1 MRKLPITILLLTALL
16 TCSCS
21 ERKTDYII
29 GVSQCSDDE
38 WREKMNMELRR
49 EASFYPGVEIIITSA
64 HDDNSQQIK
73 DIDALV
79 AKGVDLLIVA
89 PNEADAIAPA
99 VDEIYDSGIPVVLVD
114 RKTGSDKYTAYVG
127 ADNYRIG
134 YEIGKYVAGRLNG
147 RGKVV
152 ELMGLYRSTPG
163 RERHAGFTDALEEFP
178 GIDIVASADA
188 GWSHASA
195 AAVFDSILT
204 TTPDIDIVVSHN
216 DRMALGAYES
226 ARKAGREKDMLF
238 IGVDALTAPGLGVDK
253 VLDGTLDATFIYP
266 TGGDKVI
273 DVAMS
278 ILKGQ
283 AYEDEILLST
293 ALVNTGNARIL
304 QMQTSHINALDEK
317 IEQLNS
323 RLDNSRLRFYSYRIY
338 LTICI
343 VLLIAVATLLLFIF
357 RERNRL
363 RQQGK
368 ELVLQRDQSIELSRK
383 LEEATKAKLAF
394 FTNVSHDFRTPL
406 TLIADP
412 VNQLREEGRFEGHE
426 KYLLDMIHKNVTLL
440 LRLVNQILD
449 FRKYENGKLT
459 VKLSS
464 FNLAEAV
471 RGWAETFIPLSY
483 RKHVRFSI
491 DIGKETD
498 IMVSSDAEKLE
509 RIVYNLLSNA
519 FKFTPE
525 TGDITLK
532 LSMDG
537 NVMALKVSDTGI
549 GMSAE
554 HIRHIFENFYQAD
567 IHHAGSGIGLALVK
581 AFVELLGGAI
591 RVESAEGKGSVFTVE
606 IPVTADERTCDN
618 QTREN
623 AAKMTILR
631 DGAVADAD
639 QETVR
644 SSSDITLSGDRE
656 TILVIDDNKDVRD
669 YIRSLLE
676 DKYNVLEAAD
686 GKDGIRLAMKHVPDA
701 VICDVMM
708 PVMDGMECCRRL
720 KNEIQT
726 SHIPVM
732 MLTAYAVDEQKIKGY
747 ECGADSYISKPFSAK
762 LLKVRLQNLL
772 DNRKRLKDFFG
783 DKASIRTSSVS
794 DTDKGFAE
802 KLKSLIEDNLS
813 NPEFSVESLGE
824 SIGMSRVQLY
834 RKTKV
839 LTGYSPVE
847 LLRVARLKKAASI
860 LSSSDRTVSEAAYMS
875 GFNSPSYFA
884 KCYRE
889 YFGENPTDLLKRK
902 K

>member
-1 MRKLPITILLLTALL
+1 
-16 TCSCS
+16 
-21 ERKTDYII
+21 
-29 GVSQCSDDE
+29 
-38 WREKMNMELRR
+38 
-49 EASFYPGVEIIITSA
+49 
-64 HDDNSQQIK
+64 
-73 DIDALV
+73 
-79 AKGVDLLIVA
+79 
-89 PNEADAIAPA
+89 
-99 VDEIYDSGIPVVLVD
+99 
-114 RKTGSDKYTAYVG
+114 
-127 ADNYRIG
+127 
-134 YEIGKYVAGRLNG
+134 
-147 RGKVV
+147 
-152 ELMGLYRSTPG
+152 
-163 RERHAGFTDALEEFP
+163 
-178 GIDIVASADA
+178 
-188 GWSHASA
+188 
-195 AAVFDSILT
+195 
-204 TTPDIDIVVSHN
+204 
-216 DRMALGAYES
+216 MALGAFES

-412 VNQLREEGRFEGHE
+412 VNRLREEGRFEGHE

-537 NVMALKVSDTGI
+537 NVMALKVSDTGV

-581 AFVELLGGAI
+581 AFVELLGG
-591 RVESAEGKGSVFTVE
+591 R
-606 IPVTADERTCDN
+606 
-618 QTREN
+618 
-623 AAKMTILR
+623 
-631 DGAVADAD
+631 
-639 QETVR
+639 
-644 SSSDITLSGDRE
+644 
-656 TILVIDDNKDVRD
+656 
-669 YIRSLLE
+669 
-676 DKYNVLEAAD
+676 
-686 GKDGIRLAMKHVPDA
+686 
-701 VICDVMM
+701 
-708 PVMDGMECCRRL
+708 
-720 KNEIQT
+720 
-726 SHIPVM
+726 
-732 MLTAYAVDEQKIKGY
+732 
-747 ECGADSYISKPFSAK
+747 
-762 LLKVRLQNLL
+762 
-772 DNRKRLKDFFG
+772 
-783 DKASIRTSSVS
+783 
-794 DTDKGFAE
+794 
-802 KLKSLIEDNLS
+802 
-813 NPEFSVESLGE
+813 
-824 SIGMSRVQLY
+824 
-834 RKTKV
+834 
-839 LTGYSPVE
+839 
-847 LLRVARLKKAASI
+847 
-860 LSSSDRTVSEAAYMS
+860 
-875 GFNSPSYFA
+875 
-884 KCYRE
+884 
-889 YFGENPTDLLKRK
+889 
-902 K
+902 

>member
-16 TCSCS
+16 SCS
-21 ERKTDYII
+21 FPERKADYII

-99 VDEIYDSGIPVVLVD
+99 VDKIYDSGIPVVLVD

-368 ELVLQRDQSIELSRK
+368 ELVRQRDQSIELSRK

-525 TGDITLK
+525 KGNITLK

-847 LLRVARLKKAASI
+847 LLRVARLKRAASI

>member
-1 MRKLPITILLLTALL
+1 M
-16 TCSCS
+16 
-21 ERKTDYII
+21 
-29 GVSQCSDDE
+29 
-38 WREKMNMELRR
+38 
-49 EASFYPGVEIIITSA
+49 
-64 HDDNSQQIK
+64 
-73 DIDALV
+73 
-79 AKGVDLLIVA
+79 
-89 PNEADAIAPA
+89 
-99 VDEIYDSGIPVVLVD
+99 
-114 RKTGSDKYTAYVG
+114 
-127 ADNYRIG
+127 
-134 YEIGKYVAGRLNG
+134 
-147 RGKVV
+147 
-152 ELMGLYRSTPG
+152 
-163 RERHAGFTDALEEFP
+163 
-178 GIDIVASADA
+178 
-188 GWSHASA
+188 
-195 AAVFDSILT
+195 
-204 TTPDIDIVVSHN
+204 
-216 DRMALGAYES
+216 
-226 ARKAGREKDMLF
+226 
-238 IGVDALTAPGLGVDK
+238 
-253 VLDGTLDATFIYP
+253 
-266 TGGDKVI
+266 
-273 DVAMS
+273 
-278 ILKGQ
+278 
-283 AYEDEILLST
+283 
-293 ALVNTGNARIL
+293 
-304 QMQTSHINALDEK
+304 
-317 IEQLNS
+317 
-323 RLDNSRLRFYSYRIY
+323 
-338 LTICI
+338 
-343 VLLIAVATLLLFIF
+343 ATLLLFIF

-847 LLRVARLKKAASI
+847 LLRVARLKRAASI

>member
-1 MRKLPITILLLTALL
+1 M
-16 TCSCS
+16 
-21 ERKTDYII
+21 
-29 GVSQCSDDE
+29 
-38 WREKMNMELRR
+38 
-49 EASFYPGVEIIITSA
+49 
-64 HDDNSQQIK
+64 
-73 DIDALV
+73 
-79 AKGVDLLIVA
+79 
-89 PNEADAIAPA
+89 
-99 VDEIYDSGIPVVLVD
+99 
-114 RKTGSDKYTAYVG
+114 
-127 ADNYRIG
+127 
-134 YEIGKYVAGRLNG
+134 
-147 RGKVV
+147 
-152 ELMGLYRSTPG
+152 
-163 RERHAGFTDALEEFP
+163 
-178 GIDIVASADA
+178 
-188 GWSHASA
+188 
-195 AAVFDSILT
+195 
-204 TTPDIDIVVSHN
+204 
-216 DRMALGAYES
+216 
-226 ARKAGREKDMLF
+226 
-238 IGVDALTAPGLGVDK
+238 
-253 VLDGTLDATFIYP
+253 
-266 TGGDKVI
+266 
-273 DVAMS
+273 
-278 ILKGQ
+278 
-283 AYEDEILLST
+283 
-293 ALVNTGNARIL
+293 
-304 QMQTSHINALDEK
+304 
-317 IEQLNS
+317 
-323 RLDNSRLRFYSYRIY
+323 
-338 LTICI
+338 
-343 VLLIAVATLLLFIF
+343 
-357 RERNRL
+357 
-363 RQQGK
+363 
-368 ELVLQRDQSIELSRK
+368 
-383 LEEATKAKLAF
+383 
-394 FTNVSHDFRTPL
+394 
-406 TLIADP
+406 
-412 VNQLREEGRFEGHE
+412 
-426 KYLLDMIHKNVTLL
+426 
-440 LRLVNQILD
+440 
-449 FRKYENGKLT
+449 
-459 VKLSS
+459 
-464 FNLAEAV
+464 
-471 RGWAETFIPLSY
+471 
-483 RKHVRFSI
+483 
-491 DIGKETD
+491 
-498 IMVSSDAEKLE
+498 
-509 RIVYNLLSNA
+509 
-519 FKFTPE
+519 
-525 TGDITLK
+525 
-532 LSMDG
+532 
-537 NVMALKVSDTGI
+537 
-549 GMSAE
+549 
-554 HIRHIFENFYQAD
+554 
-567 IHHAGSGIGLALVK
+567 
-581 AFVELLGGAI
+581 
-591 RVESAEGKGSVFTVE
+591 E

-644 SSSDITLSGDRE
+644 SSSDITLSGERE

-847 LLRVARLKKAASI
+847 LLRVARLKRAASI

>member
-1 MRKLPITILLLTALL
+1 
-16 TCSCS
+16 
-21 ERKTDYII
+21 
-29 GVSQCSDDE
+29 
-38 WREKMNMELRR
+38 
-49 EASFYPGVEIIITSA
+49 
-64 HDDNSQQIK
+64 
-73 DIDALV
+73 
-79 AKGVDLLIVA
+79 
-89 PNEADAIAPA
+89 
-99 VDEIYDSGIPVVLVD
+99 
-114 RKTGSDKYTAYVG
+114 
-127 ADNYRIG
+127 
-134 YEIGKYVAGRLNG
+134 
-147 RGKVV
+147 
-152 ELMGLYRSTPG
+152 
-163 RERHAGFTDALEEFP
+163 
-178 GIDIVASADA
+178 
-188 GWSHASA
+188 
-195 AAVFDSILT
+195 
-204 TTPDIDIVVSHN
+204 
-216 DRMALGAYES
+216 MALGAYES

-567 IHHAGSGIGLALVK
+567 IHHAGSGIGLALIK

-686 GKDGIRLAMKHVPDA
+686 GKDGIRLAMKQVPDA

-783 DKASIRTSSVS
+783 DKASIRTSSVP

-847 LLRVARLKKAASI
+847 LLRVARLKRAASI

>member
-1 MRKLPITILLLTALL
+1 M
-16 TCSCS
+16 
-21 ERKTDYII
+21 
-29 GVSQCSDDE
+29 
-38 WREKMNMELRR
+38 
-49 EASFYPGVEIIITSA
+49 
-64 HDDNSQQIK
+64 
-73 DIDALV
+73 
-79 AKGVDLLIVA
+79 
-89 PNEADAIAPA
+89 
-99 VDEIYDSGIPVVLVD
+99 
-114 RKTGSDKYTAYVG
+114 
-127 ADNYRIG
+127 
-134 YEIGKYVAGRLNG
+134 
-147 RGKVV
+147 
-152 ELMGLYRSTPG
+152 
-163 RERHAGFTDALEEFP
+163 
-178 GIDIVASADA
+178 ASADA

-283 AYEDEILLST
+283 DYEDEILLST

-412 VNQLREEGRFEGHE
+412 VNQLREEGRLEGHE

-525 TGDITLK
+525 KGDITLK

-847 LLRVARLKKAASI
+847 LLRVARLKRAASI

>member
-1 MRKLPITILLLTALL
+1 M
-16 TCSCS
+16 
-21 ERKTDYII
+21 
-29 GVSQCSDDE
+29 
-38 WREKMNMELRR
+38 
-49 EASFYPGVEIIITSA
+49 
-64 HDDNSQQIK
+64 
-73 DIDALV
+73 

-847 LLRVARLKKAASI
+847 LLRVARLKRAASI

>member
-1 MRKLPITILLLTALL
+1 MVVGAAPV
-16 TCSCS
+16 
-21 ERKTDYII
+21 
-29 GVSQCSDDE
+29 GDDSPV
-38 WREKMNMELRR
+38 K
-49 EASFYPGVEIIITSA
+49 APGVPQ
-64 HDDNSQQIK
+64 DVLQQMSI
-73 DIDALV
+73 LV
-79 AKGVDLLIVA
+79 GIGAKKGVDLLIVA

-134 YEIGKYVAGRLNG
+134 YEIGKYVTGRLNG

-567 IHHAGSGIGLALVK
+567 IHHAGSGIGLALIK
-581 AFVELLGGAI
+581 AFVELLGG
-591 RVESAEGKGSVFTVE
+591 GDKG
-606 IPVTADERTCDN
+606 
-618 QTREN
+618 
-623 AAKMTILR
+623 
-631 DGAVADAD
+631 
-639 QETVR
+639 
-644 SSSDITLSGDRE
+644 
-656 TILVIDDNKDVRD
+656 
-669 YIRSLLE
+669 
-676 DKYNVLEAAD
+676 
-686 GKDGIRLAMKHVPDA
+686 
-701 VICDVMM
+701 
-708 PVMDGMECCRRL
+708 
-720 KNEIQT
+720 
-726 SHIPVM
+726 
-732 MLTAYAVDEQKIKGY
+732 
-747 ECGADSYISKPFSAK
+747 
-762 LLKVRLQNLL
+762 
-772 DNRKRLKDFFG
+772 RKRRG
-783 DKASIRTSSVS
+783 
-794 DTDKGFAE
+794 
-802 KLKSLIEDNLS
+802 
-813 NPEFSVESLGE
+813 
-824 SIGMSRVQLY
+824 
-834 RKTKV
+834 
-839 LTGYSPVE
+839 
-847 LLRVARLKKAASI
+847 
-860 LSSSDRTVSEAAYMS
+860 
-875 GFNSPSYFA
+875 
-884 KCYRE
+884 
-889 YFGENPTDLLKRK
+889 
-902 K
+902 